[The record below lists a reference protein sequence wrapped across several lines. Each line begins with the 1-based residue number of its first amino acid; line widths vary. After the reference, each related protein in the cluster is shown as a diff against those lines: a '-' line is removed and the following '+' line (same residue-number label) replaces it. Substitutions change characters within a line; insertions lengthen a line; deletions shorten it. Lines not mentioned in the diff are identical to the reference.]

1 MLAVAE
7 LAGAILSQ
15 IVVLLVGLTRGFHV
29 LQKQSWPEPSSAFWS
44 VVLRGTPAGHRRF
57 LALEMLGGLGVLRR
71 DAPSSE
77 RKARAAER
85 SGGGERAL
93 GSGLRFVVPGAQDL
107 RSSFPDGTLRSQKTC
122 PAGLV
127 VFSAGHVVSSD
138 RCERS
143 RQVPWL
149 KPGIRSVPRV
159 SRRHPP

>member
-93 GSGLRFVVPGAQDL
+93 GSGLRFVVL
-107 RSSFPDGTLRSQKTC
+107 
-122 PAGLV
+122 
-127 VFSAGHVVSSD
+127 
-138 RCERS
+138 ERS
-143 RQVPWL
+143 VLSVFPGSNVPF
-149 KPGIRSVPRV
+149 
-159 SRRHPP
+159 